1 MLRSTSAHRLAMCRR
16 VSNPVLPDE
25 LTAKFVGWVQG
36 RRFWVAGSGAQGWIS
51 RPVRPLRT
59 SGRPG
64 TGPSAGFR

>member
-1 MLRSTSAHRLAMCRR
+1 MLRSTSLQRLAMCRR
-16 VSNPVLPDE
+16 VSQAGVHDE
-25 LTAKFVGWVQG
+25 LAHKFMGWVQE
-36 RRFWVAGSGAQGWIS
+36 RRFWVAGSGTQGWIS